1 MKLSFLNW
9 LYDELVNDEI
19 VDPTEVDIDE
29 LSKEFL
35 LTETEC
41 TEEDY
46 QNYKDQ
52 FTQHCESVSE
62 SPEWD
67 VEE

>member
-19 VDPTEVDIDE
+19 IDPAEVDIDE

-52 FTQHCESVSE
+52 FTQNCESVSE

>member
-19 VDPTEVDIDE
+19 IDPAEVDIDE

-52 FTQHCESVSE
+52 FIQNCESVSE

>member
-19 VDPTEVDIDE
+19 IDPTEVDIDE

-52 FTQHCESVSE
+52 FTQHFESVSE

>member
-19 VDPTEVDIDE
+19 IAPAEVDIDE

-52 FTQHCESVSE
+52 FTQHCEAVSE